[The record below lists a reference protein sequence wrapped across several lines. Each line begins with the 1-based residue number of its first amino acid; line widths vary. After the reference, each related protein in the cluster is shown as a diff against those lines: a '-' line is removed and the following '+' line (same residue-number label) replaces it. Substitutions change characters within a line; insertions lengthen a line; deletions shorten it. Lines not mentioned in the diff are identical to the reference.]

1 MILKG
6 PNLMTELY
14 KFPTNFVSD
23 QFVEYID
30 EDEIFTLTK
39 SLAHTISQR
48 YRGEDL
54 VVVGVLKGSMIFIS
68 DFLKNIKD
76 VKVYLDFVK
85 LKAIGRSKESNGT
98 ITVAKD
104 IKTNIQ
110 GKNVLIVKQILDTG
124 RGLQFLVNH
133 LKQNNPRNI
142 EVLTLFDKPYKRAVP
157 IKPDYIGKQIE
168 DQFIVGYGVDLDEYG
183 RNIKDLYYLKYPN

>member
-1 MILKG
+1 MS
-6 PNLMTELY
+6 EFH
-14 KFPTNFVSD
+14 KFPSNFVSD

-30 EDEIFTLTK
+30 EDEINTLTK

-48 YRGEDL
+48 YAGEDL
-54 VVVGVLKGSMIFIS
+54 VVIGVLKGSMIFIS

-85 LKAIGRSKESNGT
+85 FKAIGRSKKSNGT
-98 ITVAKD
+98 IVVSKD
-104 IKTNIQ
+104 ISTNIE

-133 LKQNNPRNI
+133 LKQNNPRNV

-157 IKPDYIGKQIE
+157 IKADYIGKQID
-168 DQFIVGYGVDLDEYG
+168 DQFIVGYGVDLEEYG

>member
-1 MILKG
+1 MS
-6 PNLMTELY
+6 EFY
-14 KFPTNFVSD
+14 KFPSSFVSN

-30 EDEIFTLTK
+30 EDEISTLTK
-39 SLAHTISQR
+39 SLAHTINQR
-48 YRGEDL
+48 YKGEDL
-54 VVVGVLKGSMIFIS
+54 VVIGVLKGSMIFIS

-76 VKVYLDFVK
+76 VKVYLDFVN

-98 ITVAKD
+98 IVLSKD
-104 IKTNIQ
+104 INTNIE

-124 RGLQFLVNH
+124 RGLHFLINH
-133 LKQNNPRNI
+133 LKQNNPRNV

-157 IKPDYIGKQIE
+157 VKADYIGKQID
-168 DQFIVGYGVDLDEYG
+168 DQFIVGYGVDLEEYG

>member
-1 MILKG
+1 MS
-6 PNLMTELY
+6 EFF
-14 KFPTNFVSD
+14 KFPSNFVSD

-30 EDEIFTLTK
+30 EKEIETLTK

-48 YRGEDL
+48 YKGEDL
-54 VVVGVLKGSMIFIS
+54 VVIGVLKGSLIFIS

-76 VKVYLDFVK
+76 VKVYLDFVR

-98 ITVAKD
+98 ITVQKD
-104 IKTNIQ
+104 ISTNIE

-124 RGLQFLVNH
+124 RGLSFLVNH

-157 IKPDYIGKQIE
+157 IKADYIGKQID

>member
-1 MILKG
+1 MS
-6 PNLMTELY
+6 EFF
-14 KFPTNFVSD
+14 KFPSSFVSD

-30 EDEIFTLTK
+30 EEEIMTLTK

-48 YRGEDL
+48 YQGEDL
-54 VVVGVLKGSMIFIS
+54 VVIGVLKGSMIFIS
-68 DFLKNIKD
+68 DLLKNIKD
-76 VKVYLDFVK
+76 VKVYLDFIK

-98 ITVAKD
+98 ITVNKD
-104 IKTNIQ
+104 ISTNIE

-124 RGLQFLVNH
+124 RGLNFLVNH
-133 LKQNNPRNI
+133 LKLNNPRSI

-157 IKPDYIGKQIE
+157 IKADYIGKQIE

>member
-1 MILKG
+1 MS
-6 PNLMTELY
+6 EFY
-14 KFPTNFVSD
+14 KFPSNFVSD

-30 EDEIFTLTK
+30 EEEISTLTK

-48 YRGEDL
+48 YKGEDL
-54 VVVGVLKGSMIFIS
+54 VVIGVLKGSLIFIS

-76 VKVYLDFVK
+76 VKVYLDFVS

-98 ITVAKD
+98 VVMSKD
-104 IKTNIQ
+104 ISTNIE

-124 RGLQFLVNH
+124 RGLNFLINH
-133 LKQNNPRNI
+133 LKINNPRNI

-157 IKPDYIGKQIE
+157 IKAEYIGKQIE
-168 DQFIVGYGVDLDEYG
+168 DQLIVGYGVDLEEYG